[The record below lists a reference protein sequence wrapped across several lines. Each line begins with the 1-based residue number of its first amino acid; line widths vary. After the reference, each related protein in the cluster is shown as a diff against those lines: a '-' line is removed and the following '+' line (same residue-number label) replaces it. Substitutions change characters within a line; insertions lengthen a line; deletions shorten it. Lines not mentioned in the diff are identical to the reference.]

1 MNPEIKPWKE
11 KLSIFLKETTHQNF
25 QYLLKHEAIEDDDLD
40 FKRDLLPFDE
50 LAKHILAMAN
60 KHGGAIVFG
69 VEEIENN
76 VFKPC
81 GLFNNLDITDIE
93 KKIYS
98 YLPRE
103 LQSIVRCIPFFLK
116 EDELEDHIKG
126 KQFLVV
132 IVDYEPRYLPF
143 VAAKK
148 GEKLRKDFIYIRRNR
163 ASEPIN
169 HEELQE
175 LLNKRIDTQHSTTTE
190 RELREH
196 LDELKELYG
205 HIPRN
210 ISKVISRTPGIL
222 SSLNPI
228 SNATLVSIYGE
239 TKYEHIPNPNYPEED
254 YEKFVKRII
263 EIKKKVIEDLI
274 KK

>member
-1 MNPEIKPWKE
+1 MNPEIKPWK
-11 KLSIFLKETTHQNF
+11 KIIYDFLEEPTHKNF
-25 QYLLKHEAIEDDDLD
+25 QYLLKHEAVEDDDLD

-50 LAKHILAMAN
+50 VAKHILAMAN

-81 GLFNNLDITDIE
+81 GLLNNLDITDIQ

-103 LQSIVRCIPFFLK
+103 LQSIVSFIPFFFK

-132 IVDYEPRYLPF
+132 IVDYEPRYVPF
-143 VAAKK
+143 VALK
-148 GEKLRKDFIYIRRNR
+148 EKDKLKRNVIYIRRNR

-210 ISKVISRTPGIL
+210 ISKVISRTPGIFESRL
-222 SSLNPI
+222 DFINT
-228 SNATLVSIYGE
+228 ATSIFGE